1 VNRKSQN
8 RISHGSLAAVIALAA
23 LAVAAAAAPLPSAWK
38 YWLYFRPIL
47 LGPSDI
53 TRLAGVT
60 LTDDVYRRA
69 QSRLPD
75 LRVIDDAGAETPYV
89 LFSREGSRNTLSRAT
104 TLHERSFAPGL
115 YTQVVLEIGGQAP
128 FHNAIELQTPETDF
142 IEWVRVEASDDA
154 RTWRIVQQRAPI
166 FRFQKEYHEGI
177 QVVNYSENNAH
188 FLRVQ
193 ILDADKQFPV
203 SGANVLY
210 QTTEPPE
217 RIPLATVM
225 NPNAKPAAG
234 RSVWTADL
242 GAASLP
248 VSEVKFDVASPGEFI
263 RPVEL
268 SASPDDQNWAIFARC
283 EIYRYRRGDSVQE
296 QLGVPIPFGGARGRY
311 WRVEIVNHNDAPLGG
326 AVPHLYST
334 PSHVV
339 FEQQPGHTYRLL
351 YTQSQAKAPE
361 YDLSR
366 RLNAKQM
373 NSAVAGQLGPEDTNT
388 QWSDPRP
395 WTEQYDFLLW
405 IALGIAV
412 MLIGYSAVRS
422 LRHSA
427 SNPTTS
433 A

>member
-1 VNRKSQN
+1 VNCNSQN
-8 RISHGSLAAVIALAA
+8 RISRGSLTVTIALAA
-23 LAVAAAAAPLPSAWK
+23 LATAAAAPLPTAWK

-47 LGPSDI
+47 LAPSDA
-53 TRLAGVT
+53 TRLAGIT

-69 QSRLPD
+69 QSGLPD
-75 LRVIDDAGAETPYV
+75 LRVIDDRGVETPYV
-89 LFSREGSRNTLSRAT
+89 LFTREGSKNTLSRGT
-104 TLHERSFAPGL
+104 TLHERSFASGL

-128 FHNAIELQTPETDF
+128 FHNAIEIQTPETDF

-166 FRFQKEYHEGI
+166 FRFQKEYHEGT
-177 QVVNYSENNAH
+177 QTVSYSENNAH

-193 ILDADKQFPV
+193 ILDPDKQFPV
-203 SGANVLY
+203 SAASVLY

-217 RIPLATVM
+217 RIPLAAVM
-225 NPNAKPAAG
+225 NPDAKPAAG

-242 GAASLP
+242 GAAGVP
-248 VSEVKFDVASPGEFI
+248 VSQVKFDVASPGEFI

-268 SASPDDQNWAIFARC
+268 AVSQDNQNWTILARC
-283 EIYRYRRGDSVQE
+283 EIYRYHQGDSVQE
-296 QLGVPIPFGGARGRY
+296 QLGVPISLGGARGRY

-326 AVPHLYST
+326 AVPHLYAT
-334 PSHVV
+334 PSHVI
-339 FEQQPGHTYRLL
+339 FEQQPGRTYRLL
-351 YTQSQAKAPE
+351 YTQSQAKPPE

-373 NSAVAGQLGPEDTNT
+373 DAAIAGQLGPEDTNT

-405 IALGIAV
+405 IVLGIAV
-412 MLIGYSAVRS
+412 LLIGYSAVRS
-422 LRHSA
+422 LRRSA
-427 SNPTTS
+427 ANPTAS
-433 A
+433 S

>member
-8 RISHGSLAAVIALAA
+8 RVSHGWIAAAIAFAA
-23 LAVAAAAAPLPSAWK
+23 MATAAAAPLPTAWK

-47 LGPSDI
+47 LGPSGI
-53 TRLAGVT
+53 PRLAGVT
-60 LTDDVYRRA
+60 LSDDVYRRA
-69 QSRLPD
+69 QPGLPD
-75 LRVIDDAGAETPYV
+75 LRVIDEQGAETPYV
-89 LFSREGSRNTLSRAT
+89 LFRREGSRNTLSRAT

-115 YTQVVLEIGGQAP
+115 YSQVVLEIGGQAP
-128 FHNAIELQTPETDF
+128 FHNAIQIDSPETDF

-166 FRFQKEYHEGI
+166 FRFQKEYHEGT
-177 QVVNYSENNAH
+177 QVVSYSENNAH

-193 ILDADKQFPV
+193 ILDPDKQFPV

-210 QTTEPPE
+210 QTAEPPE
-217 RIPLATVM
+217 RVPLAAVM
-225 NPNAKPAAG
+225 NPDAKPAAG
-234 RSVWTADL
+234 RSVWRVDL
-242 GAASLP
+242 GAAGLP

-268 SASPDDQNWAIFARC
+268 AVSQDNQNWTILARC
-283 EIYRYRRGDSVQE
+283 EIYRYHQGDSVQE
-296 QLGVPIPFGGARGRY
+296 QLGVPISLGGTRGRY

-326 AVPHLYST
+326 AVPHLYAT
-334 PSHVV
+334 PSHVI

-351 YTQSQAKAPE
+351 YSQSQAKAPE

-373 NSAVAGQLGPEDTNT
+373 DAAVAGQLGPEDTNT
-388 QWSDPRP
+388 QWADPRP

-412 MLIGYSAVRS
+412 ILIGYSAVRS
-422 LRHSA
+422 LRRSA

-433 A
+433 S